1 MRHPLIEPV
10 LLALPFV
17 LIVLLLVGMFA
28 FAEFIV

>member
-17 LIVLLLVGMFA
+17 LIVVMLVAMFA
-28 FAEFIV
+28 FAEFML